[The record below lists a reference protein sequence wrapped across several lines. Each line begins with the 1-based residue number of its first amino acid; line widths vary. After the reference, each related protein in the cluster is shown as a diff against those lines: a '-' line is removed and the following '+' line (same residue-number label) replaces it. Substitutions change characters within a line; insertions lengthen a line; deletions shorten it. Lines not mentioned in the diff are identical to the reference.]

1 MFNLNKHGTKILV
14 IGDLIIDQYLWGET
28 NAISPEAPVP
38 IVDID
43 NDDTLLGGAGNVINN
58 LKALGADAD
67 LISVLGDCENSNVA
81 IGLLKNIGVDTQYL
95 IIEKNRITSKKTRII
110 SSQQQAIRFDRE
122 STKIINDSTQNKILD
137 HFKKIIHNY
146 SVVLFSDYGKGI
158 FNKELT
164 QLLIKIS
171 NDHKIKVLI
180 DPKGRDYSK
189 YSGAYLLTPNKKEA
203 IEATNIIINDKKS
216 LANAIIKLRNDYK
229 LDISLIT
236 LSDQGIAVFDDKFRS
251 HPTVAREVYDVTGAG
266 DTVLASLGFALA
278 NELNIDDSIRF
289 SNLAAGVVV
298 GKIGS
303 ATASLN
309 EIIDYESSLN
319 KSTSDKHIKSIAEI
333 RTLCKEL
340 KAKGK
345 KIIFTNGC
353 FDILHVGHVKY
364 LEASKKFGDILIVG
378 LNSNESVKN
387 IKGSSRP
394 INSED
399 NRAYLLAALES
410 VDFVI
415 IFEEDTPINVIKAI
429 RPDTLVKG
437 GDYEGREVVG
447 QDIAN
452 ELKFIKFIDGQST
465 SNTIKKIM
473 DSN

>member
-1 MFNLNKHGTKILV
+1 MFNLNKHRTKILV

-122 STKIINDSTQNKILD
+122 STKIINNSTQNKILD

-216 LANAIIKLRNDYK
+216 LENAIIKLRNDYK

-333 RTLCKEL
+333 KTLCKEL

-429 RPDTLVKG
+429 KPDTLVKG

-465 SNTIKKIM
+465 SITIKKIM

>member
-1 MFNLNKHGTKILV
+1 MFNFKKHRTKILV

-38 IVDID
+38 VVEID

-67 LISVLGDCENSNVA
+67 LISVIGDCENSNVA
-81 IGLLKNIGVDTQYL
+81 FDLLKNIGVDTQYL
-95 IIEKNRITSKKTRII
+95 VLEKNRITSKKTRII
-110 SSQQQAIRFDRE
+110 SSRQQAIRFDRE
-122 STKIINDSTQNKILD
+122 STKKINDSTQNKILD
-137 HFKKIIHNY
+137 HFKNIIHNY
-146 SVVLFSDYGKGI
+146 SIVLFSDYGKGV

-164 QLLIKIS
+164 QLLINIS
-171 NDHKIKVLI
+171 NDNKIKVLI

-203 IEATNIIINDKKS
+203 IEATNIIIDDKKS
-216 LANAIIKLRNDYK
+216 LENAIVQLKNDYK
-229 LDISLIT
+229 LAISLIT

-309 EIIDYESSLN
+309 EIIEHESSLN
-319 KSTSDKHIKSIAEI
+319 KSTSDKHIKTLDEI
-333 RTLCKEL
+333 ETLSREF

-353 FDILHVGHVKY
+353 FDILHTGHVKY
-364 LEASKKFGDILIVG
+364 LEASKNFGDILIVG
-378 LNSNESVKN
+378 LNSNKSVNN
-387 IKGSSRP
+387 IKGNGRP
-394 INSED
+394 INSEND
-399 NRAYLLAALES
+399 RAYLLAALES
-410 VDFVI
+410 VDYVVI
-415 IFEEDTPINVIKAI
+415 FQEDTPLNLIKAVQ
-429 RPDTLVKG
+429 PDILVKG
-437 GDYEGREVVG
+437 SDYEGEKVVG

-452 ELKFIKFIDGQST
+452 ELKFIDFIDGKST
-465 SNTIKKIM
+465 SITIKKIL
-473 DSN
+473 DSI

>member
-319 KSTSDKHIKSIAEI
+319 KSTSDKHIKSITEI
-333 RTLCKEL
+333 KKLCKEL
-340 KAKGK
+340 KANGK
-345 KIIFTNGC
+345 KIVFTNGC

-429 RPDTLVKG
+429 KPDTLVKG